1 MEDEE
6 INTIEKDPYLLLK
19 LIKILTY
26 KIGLNEKRVEI
37 KIDQGLATNK

>member
-1 MEDEE
+1 MDDEE
-6 INTIEKDPYLLLK
+6 IDTIEKDPHLLLK

-37 KIDQGLATNK
+37 MID